1 MSSRTV
7 ARRYATA
14 LADVVAGESIGRT
27 IQQELM
33 DWELMISSNSQLQ
46 EVLANPTIPYDQKR
60 KVLGELIQRTKVNQ
74 LTANFLQILL
84 KNQRVTEL
92 GEINRRLAEVL
103 DARDGVVAGQVTTAR
118 PVSEDTRRVLLEKLS
133 KATGR
138 KMRLSFTTDESLIGG
153 MITRVGSTV
162 YDGSIRTQ
170 LDRME
175 ELLAGQQ

>member
-1 MSSRTV
+1 MSSQTV

-14 LADVVAGESIGRT
+14 LADVVAGENIGRT
-27 IQQELM
+27 IQKELIG
-33 DWELMISSNSQLQ
+33 WELMISSNPQLE
-46 EVLANPTIPYDQKR
+46 EVFANPTVPYDQKR
-60 KVLGELIQRTKVNQ
+60 KVLGELIQRTKVHQ

-84 KNQRVTEL
+84 KNQRLTDL
-92 GEINRRLAEVL
+92 REINSRFAEVF
-103 DARDGVVAGQVTTAR
+103 DSRDGVVAGQVTTAR
-118 PVSEDTRRVLLEKLS
+118 TVSEDTRRVLLEKLS
-133 KATGR
+133 KATGQ
-138 KMRLSFTTDESLIGG
+138 KMRLSFVTDKTLIGG